1 MPETLRAVTYI
12 RLSSYAGEDDPTTS
26 PQRQREATS
35 GYCAA
40 KGWEVVEV
48 IEDIGVSGSDR
59 GLRLDRPGL
68 RRVRELLPT
77 VDVLVFARLD
87 RLARN
92 VIDFRAFA
100 EEAERHG
107 VALVSVAES
116 LDLTTPTGRFVAT
129 ILASFAEMEAAMI
142 ADRTRAGRLR
152 AIADGRWTGGVR
164 PFGFRAVDNP
174 DGPGKVLVVDDAE
187 AELLRAGVELL
198 WNGGSRRAVCVLF
211 NESGIPP
218 RRAREWSVTGV
229 RSAMTSQTALERLY
243 DPVERY
249 RAVEV
254 WRPRREPMKRGR
266 KPSRVLSGLLRCG
279 SCGHVLAASP
289 SGKKREP
296 AFVC

>member
-1 MPETLRAVTYI
+1 GSSRSTWSLPRSGTTGRTSASWLRSTSPATSGYWSTTDVRARPLDSEGTGSSSFSALTYVSRRRVAGADCRSDTYTRPMPETLRAVTYI

-129 ILASFAEMEAAMI
+129 ILASFAEMEAAVI

-187 AELLRAGVELL
+187 AELLRAGV
-198 WNGGSRRAVCVLF
+198 
-211 NESGIPP
+211 
-218 RRAREWSVTGV
+218 
-229 RSAMTSQTALERLY
+229 
-243 DPVERY
+243 
-249 RAVEV
+249 
-254 WRPRREPMKRGR
+254 
-266 KPSRVLSGLLRCG
+266 
-279 SCGHVLAASP
+279 
-289 SGKKREP
+289 
-296 AFVC
+296 